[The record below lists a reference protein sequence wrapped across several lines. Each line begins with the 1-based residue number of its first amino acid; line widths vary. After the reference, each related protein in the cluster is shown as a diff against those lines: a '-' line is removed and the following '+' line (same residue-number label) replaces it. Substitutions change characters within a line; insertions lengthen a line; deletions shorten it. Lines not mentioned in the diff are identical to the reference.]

1 MVVAHLRPA
10 TCTAIADSGS
20 RCRQFPAHGSSL
32 CFWHDPAH
40 AAEATEARRLGGLRR
55 RREHTV
61 TGAYDFQGLDSVPAI
76 RRLLEIAALDALGL
90 DNSLGRVRSIVAV
103 VGAATNLLRTGELE
117 SRIETLES
125 ALANP
130 AFLPPSLLEGD
141 TQDGIAFEAAPEP
154 EEAP

>member
-1 MVVAHLRPA
+1 MPA
-10 TCTAIADSGS
+10 SDPPAEETPTACPPG
-20 RCRQFPAHGSSL
+20 
-32 CFWHDPAH
+32 
-40 AAEATEARRLGGLRR
+40 

-61 TGAYDFQGLDSVPAI
+61 TGDYDFQGLDSVPAI

-103 VGAATNLLRTGELE
+103 VGAATSLLRTGELE

-130 AFLPPSLLEGD
+130 AFVPPSLL
-141 TQDGIAFEAAPEP
+141 
-154 EEAP
+154 